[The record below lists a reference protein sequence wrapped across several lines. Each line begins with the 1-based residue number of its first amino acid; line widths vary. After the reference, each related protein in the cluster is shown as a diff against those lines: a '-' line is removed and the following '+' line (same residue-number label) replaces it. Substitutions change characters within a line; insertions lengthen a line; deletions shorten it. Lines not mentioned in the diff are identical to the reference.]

1 MVALCFYVGVVDAIV
16 WLCWGSVA
24 GGGGWFVCGG
34 RVGCSFLT
42 FQKDIL
48 DSRKSSETSE
58 RKQGNQG
65 EGFSC
70 GVGCQYLIHS

>member
-1 MVALCFYVGVVDAIV
+1 MFLCGCGGCHCLVV
-16 WLCWGSVA
+16 LGLYSVA